1 MSELQASV
9 ADLVEGRE
17 ISPERLSEALGEMM
31 DGTASKAALGG
42 LLIGLRMRGERVDEI
57 VAFARALRARAT
69 TAPARDPRTVDTCG
83 TGGSGIDTFN
93 ISTAA
98 AFVVAGAGVSVA
110 KHGNRAASSR
120 TGSFDV
126 LEALGVRIDHPI
138 SVCGEILDQIGIGTF
153 FARTAHPAFK
163 HVAEVRAELGVRTL
177 LNCLGPLLSP
187 VEARYQLVGV
197 YEERLVEPL
206 ASALLALG
214 AKRALVVHGDDG
226 LDELTTTAR
235 SHAALVSEGAV
246 HELTIDPADF
256 GLSKASLGDLAGGDP
271 KENAEIVRAILGGEK
286 GPRRDIVLLNAA
298 AALWVVEVVP
308 SIAEGILRA
317 AQSIDEGAAEAK
329 LEALCQATQS
339 ASATPGQT
347 EARTA

>member
-1 MSELQASV
+1 M
-9 ADLVEGRE
+9 
-17 ISPERLSEALGEMM
+17 I

-120 TGSFDV
+120 AGSFDV

-138 SVCGEILDQIGIGTF
+138 SVCGEILDQIGIAPF

-187 VEARYQLVGV
+187 VEARYQVVGV

-214 AKRALVVHGDDG
+214 AERALVVHGDDG
-226 LDELTTTAR
+226 LDELTTTAT
-235 SHAALVSEGAV
+235 SHAALVSEGAI
-246 HELTIDPADF
+246 HELTIDPAEFDF
-256 GLSKASLGDLAGGDP
+256 PKATHLELAGGDADH
-271 KENAEIVRAILGGEK
+271 NAEIVRAVLGGEL

-298 AALWVVEVVP
+298 AALWVVESVP
-308 SIAEGILRA
+308 SIAEGINRA
-317 AQSIDEGAAEAK
+317 AQSIDDGAASAK
-329 LEALCQATQS
+329 LEALCKATQS
-339 ASATPGQT
+339 VSVAPDRTRP
-347 EARTA
+347 RTA